1 MLRVFEHDLADPD
14 RFVITLELVPGAE
27 SRGRQIDKVLSI
39 ARDAF
44 EDGRIS
50 AVSITDNPGGNPSLS
65 PDVIGNEIF
74 KLGMDAI
81 VHMTCRDMNRSG
93 LESRALQLDL
103 MGMKN
108 ILALTGDY
116 SGNGFGGIGAP
127 VFDLD
132 SVNLICMLS
141 MINQR
146 LQSTGDPEG
155 FFVGCAV
162 SPFKRTE
169 AECRTQYAK
178 LSKKLVAGARF
189 IITQLGYDACKFQE
203 LLQVQR
209 RLGFHVPTLASLY
222 ILNPRAAR
230 IMHSGRVPGAV
241 VTGALLRK
249 VEDEWQDRVRGR
261 QATIERSARL
271 AAVLKGLGYKGIH
284 IGGLHSSFA
293 MAKDILDC
301 METIEDDW
309 QGFLPE
315 FHFPQAGGFYVYPR
329 DPDEGAAPRPTVLS
343 KANVTAGERFLF
355 GLMKNLHNAFF
366 SDRSSLSPSL
376 RWIASRLD
384 SPLGD
389 RLLLGLMEDPLKRL
403 LLNCQCC
410 GDCAIQHVGYL
421 CPESQ
426 CPKHIR
432 NGPCGG
438 SSDGRCEVNPEKACV
453 WVRAYRRLARHDEQD
468 RLVAGFIPPRMWELN
483 KTSAWLNYHLGR
495 DHTNSENE
503 IARFCNAV
511 SCRLPQV
518 GEANS

>member
-1 MLRVFEHDLADPD
+1 
-14 RFVITLELVPGAE
+14 
-27 SRGRQIDKVLSI
+27 
-39 ARDAF
+39 
-44 EDGRIS
+44 
-50 AVSITDNPGGNPSLS
+50 
-65 PDVIGNEIF
+65 
-74 KLGMDAI
+74 
-81 VHMTCRDMNRSG
+81 
-93 LESRALQLDL
+93 
-103 MGMKN
+103 
-108 ILALTGDY
+108 
-116 SGNGFGGIGAP
+116 
-127 VFDLD
+127 
-132 SVNLICMLS
+132 
-141 MINQR
+141 
-146 LQSTGDPEG
+146 
-155 FFVGCAV
+155 
-162 SPFKRTE
+162 
-169 AECRTQYAK
+169 
-178 LSKKLVAGARF
+178 
-189 IITQLGYDACKFQE
+189 
-203 LLQVQR
+203 
-209 RLGFHVPTLASLY
+209 
-222 ILNPRAAR
+222 
-230 IMHSGRVPGAV
+230 
-241 VTGALLRK
+241 
-249 VEDEWQDRVRGR
+249 
-261 QATIERSARL
+261 
-271 AAVLKGLGYKGIH
+271 
-284 IGGLHSSFA
+284 
-293 MAKDILDC
+293 
-301 METIEDDW
+301 
-309 QGFLPE
+309 LPE

-426 CPKHIR
+426 CPKHMR

-518 GEANS
+518 REANS